1 LRSAGRARRTD
12 SGWARRAGER
22 RPVPCWLPLQP
33 ADVDLASFHPT
44 APRPPLWADTLAR
57 SVARALT
64 GLTPSQP
71 GCAQQLLRRRRR
83 HLTSRAAACMHSR
96 PAMLTRQPSRPGR
109 RLLDRCSG
117 PGRDGWTPSAAG
129 PQRLIHLCADLRD
142 LDVGRPCLGGGVPRG
157 RPGRTSWA
165 VRGRARAGS
174 AVQASGP
181 RSPTGATKTW
191 TTRPRTP
198 PRTFSPRVYAT
209 PSATRRCPLT
219 ALAADRRPAGLPHHI
234 RPPPR
239 SAV

>member
-1 LRSAGRARRTD
+1 MSRRCQTTGQPNRRSRLTRSTGRARRTD

-64 GLTPSQP
+64 GFRSGRPSQP
-71 GCAQQLLRRRRR
+71 GCAQQLLRRRRRR

-117 PGRDGWTPSAAG
+117 PGRDGRTPSAAG
-129 PQRLIHLCADLRD
+129 QQRLIHLCADLRD
-142 LDVGRPCLGGGVPRG
+142 LDVGRPCLGGGVSRG

-174 AVQASGP
+174 LPSRQAGLDHRLAQLRHGRRALELP
-181 RSPTGATKTW
+181 LGHFLPVC
-191 TTRPRTP
+191 TRP
-198 PRTFSPRVYAT
+198 
-209 PSATRRCPLT
+209 
-219 ALAADRRPAGLPHHI
+219 H
-234 RPPPR
+234 RPPVDAR
-239 SAV
+239 